1 MIYWALLALG
11 IAFTIITYVRN
22 RQRDK
27 ARHRRERLQ
36 EKQEALLETL
46 RKRKQEEQDNTE

>member
-11 IAFTIITYVRN
+11 IAFNIITYVRN

>member
-1 MIYWALLALG
+1 MIFWTLLALG

-22 RQRDK
+22 RERDK

-36 EKQEALLETL
+36 EKQEALLESL
-46 RKRKQEEQDNTE
+46 RKRKQQEEDNAE